1 MENPI
6 TVDPEVQGFLL
17 LASAGLYQK
26 VGQFTNLPNCFRSGL
41 FIPPTDPKKVGKP
54 DERVTQSFTR
64 FCSFWE
70 PPVCRTRRFCPLL
83 NR

>member
-41 FIPPTDPKKVGKP
+41 FIPPY
-54 DERVTQSFTR
+54 
-64 FCSFWE
+64 
-70 PPVCRTRRFCPLL
+70 
-83 NR
+83 